1 MSDPMYK
8 MVVEPIMERI
18 MEANEIGREYAE
30 RYIQDTVSIAVES
43 ETYHVGMEITSA
55 HERITELEGEIE
67 HLSIIVGALEEQ
79 MIVASLEEQIT
90 NNKSWLSRLLGR

>member
-1 MSDPMYK
+1 MNLSDPMYK

-30 RYIQDTVSIAVES
+30 RYIRDTVDSAVES
-43 ETYHVGMEITSA
+43 ETYHMGVEIAALT
-55 HERITELEGEIE
+55 ERINELEDEVDSLMMTVSVMIE
-67 HLSIIVGALEEQ
+67 DQQSN
-79 MIVASLEEQIT
+79 